1 MSISKE
7 DLDEI
12 RADLTLRRNKL
23 LEMVKNQLKSD
34 ISLDRN
40 EMADENDLASSEYLL
55 SFELRIR
62 DREKYLLRKIE
73 DALERI
79 DTGEFGVC
87 ESCGED
93 ISVPRLKARPVTTM
107 CIRCKEEQERKEK
120 EYVDNQLLS

>member
-1 MSISKE
+1 MAKE
-7 DLDEI
+7 DLEEI
-12 RADLTLRRNKL
+12 RAGLIDRRNKL
-23 LEMVKNQLKSD
+23 LEMAKNQLKSD

-73 DALERI
+73 DALERM
-79 DTGEFGVC
+79 DTDEYGVC

-120 EYVDNQLLS
+120 EYLDN

>member
-73 DALERI
+73 DALERL
-79 DTGEFGVC
+79 DTGDFGVC

-93 ISVPRLKARPVTTM
+93 IAVPRLKARPVTTM

-120 EYVDNQLLS
+120 EYVDN

>member
-79 DTGEFGVC
+79 DTGDFGVC

-93 ISVPRLKARPVTTM
+93 IAVPRLKARPVTTM

-120 EYVDNQLLS
+120 EYVDN